1 VQFIYNILFEAFF
14 ILSVPYYFFRM
25 KRRGGWRHGFG
36 ERLGRYSTK
45 FKQAISNRDI
55 IWLHAVSVGE
65 ANICV
70 QLIKVLHPR
79 LPNIKLVVST
89 TTSTAMSELRKKLP
103 AEVGRIYYPI
113 DRRAFVRRALATI
126 RPKAVVLVE
135 AEIWPNFLWGLQARK
150 IPHFLVNTRI
160 SDKSYKG
167 YRRFGFLFRR
177 FFAMFTGVGAQSE
190 PDAKRLKEL
199 GCKPDGVHVFGSC
212 KFDGTRVSRDRL
224 LDVPS
229 LLRTL
234 GVPGGA
240 PLLIGGSTH
249 AGEEETL
256 ARLAKRLRE
265 KHPDL
270 FLVLVPRHA
279 ERGREVG
286 DDLAKLGE
294 RFVYRNEI
302 GGNYPPQE
310 QGSLDCLLVNTT
322 GELKYFYEEA
332 TVVFIGKS
340 LTAQGGQNP
349 IEPAGL
355 AKPIVFGPHMG
366 NFAEITAKFLAND
379 AAVQVAD
386 EVALE
391 SAIDDLLSDKAKRE
405 AFGQAAQKV
414 VQSNE
419 GAVERTVDMILSGTK
434 TAEMV
439 QKY

>member
-1 VQFIYNILFEAFF
+1 
-14 ILSVPYYFFRM
+14 
-25 KRRGGWRHGFG
+25 
-36 ERLGRYSTK
+36 
-45 FKQAISNRDI
+45 
-55 IWLHAVSVGE
+55 
-65 ANICV
+65 
-70 QLIKVLHPR
+70 
-79 LPNIKLVVST
+79 
-89 TTSTAMSELRKKLP
+89 
-103 AEVGRIYYPI
+103 
-113 DRRAFVRRALATI
+113 
-126 RPKAVVLVE
+126 
-135 AEIWPNFLWGLQARK
+135 
-150 IPHFLVNTRI
+150 
-160 SDKSYKG
+160 
-167 YRRFGFLFRR
+167 
-177 FFAMFTGVGAQSE
+177 
-190 PDAKRLKEL
+190 
-199 GCKPDGVHVFGSC
+199 
-212 KFDGTRVSRDRL
+212 
-224 LDVPS
+224 
-229 LLRTL
+229 
-234 GVPGGA
+234 
-240 PLLIGGSTH
+240 
-249 AGEEETL
+249 
-256 ARLAKRLRE
+256 
-265 KHPDL
+265 
-270 FLVLVPRHA
+270 
-279 ERGREVG
+279 
-286 DDLAKLGE
+286 
-294 RFVYRNEI
+294 
-302 GGNYPPQE
+302 PQE

>member
-1 VQFIYNILFEAFF
+1 MQFIYNILFEAFF

>member
-1 VQFIYNILFEAFF
+1 
-14 ILSVPYYFFRM
+14 M

-45 FKQAISNRDI
+45 FKQAISNRHV

-70 QLIKVLHPR
+70 QLIKVLQPR
-79 LPNIKLVVST
+79 LPNIKFVVST

-135 AEIWPNFLWGLQARK
+135 AEIWPNFLWGLQGRK

-160 SDKSYKG
+160 SDTSYNG

-177 FFAMFTGVGAQSE
+177 FFAGFTGVGAQSE
-190 PDAKRLKEL
+190 PDAKRLVEL
-199 GCKPDGVHVFGSC
+199 GCKPGGVHVFGSC
-212 KFDGTRVSRDRL
+212 KFDGTGISRDRL
-224 LDVPS
+224 LDVPN
-229 LLRTL
+229 LLQHL

-240 PLLIGGSTH
+240 PMLVGGSTH
-249 AGEEETL
+249 AGEEEAL
-256 ARLAKRLRE
+256 ARLTKRLRV

-286 DDLAKLGE
+286 DALAKLGV

-302 GGNYPPQE
+302 GSNDPPRQ

-355 AKPIVFGPHMG
+355 AKAIVLGPHMG
-366 NFAEITAKFLAND
+366 NFAEITTKFLAN
-379 AAVQVAD
+379 AAAIQVAD
-386 EVALE
+386 ETALE
-391 SAIDDLLSDKAKRE
+391 SAIDDLLNDKAKRE
-405 AFGQAAQKV
+405 ALGQAAQKV
-414 VQSNE
+414 VQRNA
-419 GAVERTVDMILSGTK
+419 GAVERTVDMILSGTE

>member
-1 VQFIYNILFEAFF
+1 
-14 ILSVPYYFFRM
+14 M